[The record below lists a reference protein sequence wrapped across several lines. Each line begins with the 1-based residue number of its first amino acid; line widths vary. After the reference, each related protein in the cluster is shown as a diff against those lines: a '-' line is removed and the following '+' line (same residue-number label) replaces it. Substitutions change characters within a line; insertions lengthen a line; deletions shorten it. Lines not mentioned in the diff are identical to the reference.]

1 MNRVFIYPLLII
13 SLFASATCFAESEDG
28 GYAGVFT
35 TMGIGARPIG
45 LGRAFTGLCDDVNGG
60 YWNPAGVARV
70 EEFTIGGM
78 YRRLDLD
85 RRYNFFNLA
94 TPIMGDASLGLS
106 WINAGVSD
114 VQGRDSDG
122 LPTEEIKN
130 RKNAISLSFARRL
143 VQKEP
148 LEMLSLG
155 VNMKYI
161 QEDLANLNA
170 YGVGFDFGVFLQMT
184 EEYAVGFAVQNIG
197 SRYNWDSGD
206 YYARY
211 GSQGNTY
218 KETFPVNFRFGASGL
233 FFDKHL
239 VVASDIEKNNKQETR
254 VHFGGEYW
262 LFREVLKE
270 VESEGGSEEAT
281 VRLLVEDRWVGIR
294 AGYDDG
300 RLTFGGSL
308 WQEVKWFDLGVG
320 YAFVTAKVDENPE
333 HVISIEL
340 QF

>member
-1 MNRVFIYPLLII
+1 MKRFFIYPVIMAT
-13 SLFASATCFAESEDG
+13 LFASAICFAESEDG

-45 LGRAFTGLCDDVNGG
+45 LGGAFTGLCDDVNGG
-60 YWNPAGVARV
+60 YWNPAGVAKI
-70 EEFTIGGM
+70 EEFTVGGM

-94 TPIMGDASLGLS
+94 TPIMGDGSLGLS

-130 RKNAISLSFARRL
+130 RKNAIFLSFARRL

-148 LEMLSLG
+148 IEMLSVG
-155 VNMKYI
+155 VNVKYI
-161 QEDLANLNA
+161 QEDLADINA
-170 YGVGFDFGVFLQMT
+170 YGVGFDFGAFVQVT
-184 EEYAVGFAVQNIG
+184 EEYAVGLAVQNVG

-218 KETFPVNFRFGASGL
+218 KETFPVNFRFGASAL
-233 FFDKHL
+233 FMDKHL
-239 VVASDIEKNNKQETR
+239 VVASDIEKNNRQGVR
-254 VHFGGEYW
+254 VHLGGEYW
-262 LFREVLKE
+262 LFREVLRE
-270 VESEGGSEEAT
+270 VEPEEGPEEPA
-281 VRLLVEDRWVGIR
+281 VRLLVEDRWVGLR

-300 RLTFGGSL
+300 RFTFGGSL

-320 YAFVTAKVDENPE
+320 YAFVTAKVNEDPE